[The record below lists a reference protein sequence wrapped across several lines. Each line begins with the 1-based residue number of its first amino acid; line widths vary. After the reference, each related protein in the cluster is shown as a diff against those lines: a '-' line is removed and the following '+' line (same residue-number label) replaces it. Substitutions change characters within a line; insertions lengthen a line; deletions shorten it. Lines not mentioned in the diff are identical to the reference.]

1 MDGVLSLA
9 AAAAG
14 GLLLQRLNVPGGLI
28 IGAMLGAAIMTI
40 GANLEAELPRPLQ
53 DASFIVVGA
62 AIGVLVTRDTLG
74 VVRSSIVPALLAAV
88 LIIAAGLAVAF
99 LLRRLGMAPPND
111 VLATSPGGITAISAI
126 AAEEREG
133 AVEVSIFHLVRV
145 VLVLISIPALI
156 QFLARSDP

>member
-1 MDGVLSLA
+1 
-9 AAAAG
+9 
-14 GLLLQRLNVPGGLI
+14 
-28 IGAMLGAAIMTI
+28 MTI